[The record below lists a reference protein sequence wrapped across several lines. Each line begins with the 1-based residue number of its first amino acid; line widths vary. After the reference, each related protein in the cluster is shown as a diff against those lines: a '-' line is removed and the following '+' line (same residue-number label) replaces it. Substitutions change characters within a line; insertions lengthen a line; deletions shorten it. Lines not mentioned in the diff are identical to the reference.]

1 MLRTAKFRNIPFLH
15 ANQIEM
21 LQLTYCILLVLQL
34 ILQNFLTQETEVLGF
49 VFNFVAKK
57 IKLTGCK
64 NIRKISKI
72 LKLLYEEKKK
82 LRIWE
87 LAFVIGSSV
96 TTFPVL
102 PYSKFIT
109 WNKRYAK
116 YLHLNFKKINIKSNS
131 CYWAL

>member
-1 MLRTAKFRNIPFLH
+1 MTPKFRDIPFLH

-34 ILQNFLTQETEVLGF
+34 ILQNFFTQETEILGF

-82 LRIWE
+82 TENLRISICHRIISHY
-87 LAFVIGSSV
+87 LPSS
-96 TTFPVL
+96 
-102 PYSKFIT
+102 SI
-109 WNKRYAK
+109 
-116 YLHLNFKKINIKSNS
+116 
-131 CYWAL
+131 